1 MDVLATNAR
10 ISINWNLMLNFFKLK
25 QRIFKPHSSS
35 CWPNVGGWGYWKFY
49 ILTSGTQTAVLSN
62 QSSVNLAVET
72 LLTVHQRFFVSS
84 WAIYLPDRFPTPHIH
99 IEIEPF
105 TSCVISLVQYIQ
117 AHKNCCNYPKIWIIW
132 LYHRV
137 MSQNQNCLLVTR
149 PNDKSFTRTCDQG
162 VSPL

>member
-1 MDVLATNAR
+1 MDVLATNAQ
-10 ISINWNLMLNFFKLK
+10 ISMNWNLMLNFLKLK

-49 ILTSGTQTAVLSN
+49 IFNLWDPNSSFLQSD

-72 LLTVHQRFFVSS
+72 LLTVRQRFFVSS
-84 WAIYLPDRFPTPHIH
+84 WAIYISDRFPTPHIH
-99 IEIEPF
+99 TEIEPF

-132 LYHRV
+132 LYHTV
-137 MSQNQNCLLVTR
+137 MSQNQNCLLVTC
-149 PNDKSFTRTCDQG
+149 PDDKSFTRTCDQG
-162 VSPL
+162 S